1 MTTYN
6 TKSLDALEKA
16 RAAARAK
23 REAGEE
29 TILPRLTPIEAS
41 QADPTSRAKAIKAKC
56 YECMGGEE
64 SDNWKKDVKHCSS
77 YGCPLRGLRPFQ

>member
-1 MTTYN
+1 MTADN
-6 TKSLDALEKA
+6 TKSIEALAKA

-29 TILPRLTPIEAS
+29 TIRLSPIEAA

-56 YECMGGEE
+56 YECMGGDE
-64 SDNWKKDVKHCSS
+64 SDNWKKDVKQCSS
-77 YGCPLRGLRPFQ
+77 YGCPLRPLRPFQ